1 MSLKQLEGLD
11 RILFLKEFI
20 SEIVINS
27 AKDEELKKRIEVE
40 KIKRKYLESE
50 PLQET
55 GKYIVI
61 EKKKPKPVRF
71 EKSLRQPKLS
81 FQRRNFP
88 KRIIKRPF
96 VSLKFKNELTKPV
109 KSFQSN
115 IPSDNTG
122 GLGKINSLVKDSG
135 VQMIECPGA
144 GKNILVK
151 VRNKFNATRIIL
163 NEVEIKNIIDYFSKS
178 ARIPVIG
185 GIFKAAFGSL
195 LISAVVSEYA
205 GSRFIINK
213 KSPYSLIEGV
223 STN

>member
-1 MSLKQLEGLD
+1 MSLKQLKGLD

-71 EKSLRQPKLS
+71 QKSLHQPKLS

-88 KRIIKRPF
+88 RKIIKQPF
-96 VSLKFKNELTKPV
+96 IS
-109 KSFQSN
+109 S
-115 IPSDNTG
+115 
-122 GLGKINSLVKDSG
+122 
-135 VQMIECPGA
+135 
-144 GKNILVK
+144 
-151 VRNKFNATRIIL
+151 KFN
-163 NEVEIKNIIDYFSKS
+163 SQ
-178 ARIPVIG
+178 
-185 GIFKAAFGSL
+185 
-195 LISAVVSEYA
+195 
-205 GSRFIINK
+205 
-213 KSPYSLIEGV
+213 
-223 STN
+223 